1 MKFEYSQ
8 FVQNRRVILMSMRE
22 EYFRDIVTGKKHFEY
37 RKKYCEE
44 ESTAY
49 IYISKTKKA
58 IIGKIWFGKP
68 IMGNAEKIATIAEKD
83 QKGNYNNILEYISD
97 EIGYAIPIKKVEL
110 VNPIRLNEIK
120 AAFADFYPPQSYYYL
135 EKKKEL
141 LDFVKKNEK
150 I

>member
-49 IYISKTKKA
+49 IYI
-58 IIGKIWFGKP
+58 F
-68 IMGNAEKIATIAEKD
+68 
-83 QKGNYNNILEYISD
+83 QKRKRQL
-97 EIGYAIPIKKVEL
+97 
-110 VNPIRLNEIK
+110 
-120 AAFADFYPPQSYYYL
+120 
-135 EKKKEL
+135 
-141 LDFVKKNEK
+141 
-150 I
+150 